1 MASLFTPAL
10 CFFKHTQCTHR
21 ETHKAALE
29 THAYTNSFSFR
40 HGPVFSER
48 SAPLPLHRLTR
59 LFIFPMPTL
68 NSNIPLHP
76 TPQPRRSMRLARRTK
91 KGRKISTSHHLH
103 QNKNK
108 QSQEKGAAKE
118 VQGFPSPPPPFFFA
132 PGILLMWLQ
141 AACQPNLIW
150 IYIQRKCLV

>member
-91 KGRKISTSHHLH
+91 KVGKYQQVIIYIRIKTNRARRKELLRRS
-103 QNKNK
+103 K
-108 QSQEKGAAKE
+108 A
-118 VQGFPSPPPPFFFA
+118 FPPPFFCSRNPSHVA
-132 PGILLMWLQ
+132 SGSLPAKSNMDLYTKKVLSLT
-141 AACQPNLIW
+141 
-150 IYIQRKCLV
+150 

>member
-21 ETHKAALE
+21 ERHKAVLD

-68 NSNIPLHP
+68 NSNIALHP

-91 KGRKISTSHHLH
+91 KVGKYQQVIIYIRIKTNGARRKELLRRS
-103 QNKNK
+103 K
-108 QSQEKGAAKE
+108 A
-118 VQGFPSPPPPFFFA
+118 SPPLFF
-132 PGILLMWLQ
+132 LLQ
-141 AACQPNLIW
+141 ESFSCGFRQPASQI
-150 IYIQRKCLV
+150 

>member
-21 ETHKAALE
+21 EMHKAALE

-68 NSNIPLHP
+68 NSNIPLHTTAEKIHAP
-76 TPQPRRSMRLARRTK
+76 GQEDK

-118 VQGFPSPPPPFFFA
+118 VQGFPPPFF
-132 PGILLMWLQ
+132 LLQ
-141 AACQPNLIW
+141 ESFSCGFRQPASQI
-150 IYIQRKCLV
+150 

>member
-1 MASLFTPAL
+1 MKWLLSSPLP

-91 KGRKISTSHHLH
+91 KVGKYQQVIIYIRIKTNRARRKELLRRS
-103 QNKNK
+103 K
-108 QSQEKGAAKE
+108 A
-118 VQGFPSPPPPFFFA
+118 FPPLFFA

>member
-91 KGRKISTSHHLH
+91 KVGKYQQVIIYIRIKTNRARRKELLRRS
-103 QNKNK
+103 K
-108 QSQEKGAAKE
+108 A
-118 VQGFPSPPPPFFFA
+118 FPPPPFFCSRNPSHVA
-132 PGILLMWLQ
+132 SGSLPAKSNMDLYTKKVLSLT
-141 AACQPNLIW
+141 
-150 IYIQRKCLV
+150 

>member
-76 TPQPRRSMRLARRTK
+76 TPQPRRSMCAWPGGQKTVGKYQQVIIYIRIKTNRARRKELLRRSKAFPPLFFCSRNPSHVASGSLPAKSNMDLYTK
-91 KGRKISTSHHLH
+91 KVLSLT
-103 QNKNK
+103 
-108 QSQEKGAAKE
+108 
-118 VQGFPSPPPPFFFA
+118 
-132 PGILLMWLQ
+132 
-141 AACQPNLIW
+141 
-150 IYIQRKCLV
+150 